1 MNFCSIFLEICLIF
15 WHIFWDSLKFEFLR
29 FILLNFLL
37 DSLRFF
43 WTLEI
48 VFFLGIFGISGCHRG
63 LQDSLKDSLKDSLS
77 EKSCLPLTGQ
87 DAEAGHQ
94 ITAAEHSGADEQRLL
109 AVTSASAA
117 VTSAAVTSAARAAVA
132 AAAVA
137 AVAASAAA
145 AAAAAAAAR
154 PERRR
159 RNRNDRRGDLLV
171 AAAVVAQRPE
181 TGHQEQQPRHK
192 VNHLRHDNKAQQV
205 TRMLVTNVTHPY
217 SSQLTLKKQKKF
229 KIVATSGR

>member
-1 MNFCSIFLEICLIF
+1 M
-15 WHIFWDSLKFEFLR
+15 
-29 FILLNFLL
+29 
-37 DSLRFF
+37 
-43 WTLEI
+43 
-48 VFFLGIFGISGCHRG
+48 GIFGISGCPRG

-137 AVAASAAA
+137 AVAASAA